1 MNILVL
7 NAGSSSQKMALYDLT
22 YPLPDCPTD
31 PLWKASIDWNQ
42 GELKIKTRQGVDI
55 QESIETT
62 DPSLVLSE
70 VLDRLCSS
78 STQVIQDLGEI
89 DIVGHRVVHGGRD
102 YHESILIDPQVKAE
116 IERLS
121 CFAPIHNPANLA
133 GIVAIEKKLGDL
145 PQVAVFDTAFHSHL
159 PEATKVYPLPY
170 EWYEKGIQRYGFH
183 GISHEYCAYRSA
195 ELLNRD
201 LQDLRLIICHLG
213 NGCSLS
219 AVRNGQSIDTTMG
232 FTPLEGLM
240 MGSRSGSV
248 DPGILIYLL
257 REEHYTVDQLDH
269 LLNYESGLQ
278 GLSGKSGD
286 MRQILAAI
294 AQQDSRAKLAF
305 EVYIY
310 RLRAQI
316 GAMLANL
323 GGLDALVFT
332 GGVGE
337 NQPLVRSSVCEGLDF
352 LGIQIDSDRNLAQPM
367 DDQVISSEES
377 PVKIVVVKTQE
388 DWAIALECF
397 KLSDE
402 KCQFSPLSGH

>member
-1 MNILVL
+1 MKILVL

-22 YPLPDCPTD
+22 DPLPDRPTA
-31 PLWKASIDWNQ
+31 PLWKASIDWDQ
-42 GELKIKTRQGVDI
+42 CELKITKHNGVDI
-55 QESIETT
+55 QESIEMA
-62 DPSLVLSE
+62 DPSLVISE
-70 VLDRLCSS
+70 VLDRLCSG
-78 STQVIQDLGEI
+78 STQVIQDLGEL

-116 IERLS
+116 IDRLS

-133 GIVAIEKKLGDL
+133 GIVAIEKKMGDI

-159 PEATKVYPLPY
+159 PDVSKVYPLPY

-183 GISHEYCAYRSA
+183 GISHEYCAHRSA
-195 ELLNRD
+195 ELLNRN
-201 LQDLRLIICHLG
+201 LEDLRLIICHLG

-219 AVRNGQSIDTTMG
+219 AIRNGKCIDTTMG

-257 REEHYTVDQLDH
+257 REEHYTIEQLDH
-269 LLNYESGLQ
+269 LLNYESGLR
-278 GLSGKSGD
+278 GLSGKSSD
-286 MRQILAAI
+286 MRQILAAMK
-294 AQQDSRAKLAF
+294 QQDSRAKLAF

-323 GGLDALVFT
+323 GGLEALVFT
-332 GGVGE
+332 AGVGE
-337 NQPLVRSSVCEGLDF
+337 NQPLVRSSVCEGLGF
-352 LGIQIDSDRNLAQPM
+352 LGIEIDYDRNLAQPI
-367 DDQVISSEES
+367 DQIISPEKS
-377 PVKIVVVKTQE
+377 PVKVLVVKTQE

-397 KLSDE
+397 KLSGGN
-402 KCQFSPLSGH
+402 CN

>member
-1 MNILVL
+1 MKILVL

-22 YPLPDCPTD
+22 DPLPDRPTA
-31 PLWKASIDWNQ
+31 PLWKASIDWDQ
-42 GELKIKTRQGVDI
+42 CELKITKHNGVDI
-55 QESIETT
+55 QESIEMA
-62 DPSLVLSE
+62 DPSLVISE
-70 VLDRLCSS
+70 VLDRLCSG
-78 STQVIQDLGEI
+78 STQVIQDLGEL

-116 IERLS
+116 IDRLS

-133 GIVAIEKKLGDL
+133 GIVAIEKKMGDI

-159 PEATKVYPLPY
+159 PDVSKVYPLPY

-183 GISHEYCAYRSA
+183 GISHEYCAHRSA
-195 ELLNRD
+195 ELLNRN
-201 LQDLRLIICHLG
+201 LEDLRLIICHLG

-219 AVRNGQSIDTTMG
+219 AIRNGKCIDTTMG

-257 REEHYTVDQLDH
+257 REEHYTIEQLDH
-269 LLNYESGLQ
+269 LLNYESGLR
-278 GLSGKSGD
+278 GLSGKSSD
-286 MRQILAAI
+286 MRQILAAMK
-294 AQQDSRAKLAF
+294 QQDSRAKLAF

-323 GGLDALVFT
+323 GGLEALVFT
-332 GGVGE
+332 AGVGE
-337 NQPLVRSSVCEGLDF
+337 NQPLVRSSVCEGLGF
-352 LGIQIDSDRNLAQPM
+352 LGIEIDYDRNLAQPI
-367 DDQVISSEES
+367 DQIISPEKS
-377 PVKIVVVKTQE
+377 PVKVLVVKTQE

-397 KLSDE
+397 KLS
-402 KCQFSPLSGH
+402 GGNGN

>member
-7 NAGSSSQKMALYDLT
+7 NAGSSSQKMAFYNLT
-22 YPLPDCPTD
+22 YPLPDRPIN
-31 PLWKASIDWNQ
+31 PLWKASIDWDQ
-42 GELKIKTRQGVDI
+42 WELKITNHNGGII
-55 QESIETT
+55 QESIAET
-62 DPSLVLSE
+62 DRFLVLSQT
-70 VLDRLCSS
+70 LDRLCSG

-89 DIVGHRVVHGGRD
+89 DLVGHRVVHGGRD
-102 YHESILIDPQVKAE
+102 YRESIVIDQQVKAE
-116 IERLS
+116 IDRLIF
-121 CFAPIHNPANLA
+121 FAPIHNPANLA
-133 GIVAIEKKLGDL
+133 GIVAIEKRLGNI
-145 PQVAVFDTAFHSHL
+145 PQVAVFDTSFHSDL
-159 PEATKVYPLPY
+159 PDVAKVYPLPY

-183 GISHEYCAYRSA
+183 GISHEYCAHRSA
-195 ELLNRD
+195 ELLNRN
-201 LQDLRLIICHLG
+201 LEDLRLIICHLG

-219 AVRNGQSIDTTMG
+219 AVRNGKSIDTTMG

-240 MGSRSGSV
+240 MGSRSGSI

-257 REEHYTVDQLDH
+257 REEHYTVEQLDH

-278 GLSGKSGD
+278 GLSGKSSD

-294 AQQDSRAKLAF
+294 AQHDSRAQLAF
-305 EVYIY
+305 DIYIY

-337 NQPLVRSSVCEGLDF
+337 HQPLVRSTVCEGLSF
-352 LGIQIDSDRNLAQPM
+352 LGIQIDSDRNLHEAI
-367 DDQVISSEES
+367 DQVISPEES
-377 PVKIVVVKTQE
+377 PVKVLVVKTQE

-397 KLSDE
+397 KLGDE
-402 KCQFSPLSGH
+402 TGICV

>member
-7 NAGSSSQKMALYDLT
+7 NAGSSSQKMAFYNLT
-22 YPLPDCPTD
+22 YPLPDRPIN
-31 PLWKASIDWNQ
+31 PLWKASIDWDQ
-42 GELKIKTRQGVDI
+42 WELKITNHNGGII
-55 QESIETT
+55 QESIAET
-62 DPSLVLSE
+62 DRFLVLSQT
-70 VLDRLCSS
+70 LDRLCSG

-89 DIVGHRVVHGGRD
+89 DLVGHRVVHGGRD
-102 YHESILIDPQVKAE
+102 YRESIVIDQQVKAE
-116 IERLS
+116 IDRLS
-121 CFAPIHNPANLA
+121 FFAPIHNPANLA
-133 GIVAIEKKLGDL
+133 GIVAIEKRLGNI
-145 PQVAVFDTAFHSHL
+145 PQVAVFDTSFHSDL
-159 PEATKVYPLPY
+159 PDVAKVYPLPY

-183 GISHEYCAYRSA
+183 GISHEYCAHRSA
-195 ELLNRD
+195 ELLNRN
-201 LQDLRLIICHLG
+201 LEDLRLIICHLG

-219 AVRNGQSIDTTMG
+219 AVRNGKSIDTTMG

-240 MGSRSGSV
+240 MGSRSGSI

-257 REEHYTVDQLDH
+257 REEHYTVEQLDH

-278 GLSGKSGD
+278 GLSGKSSD

-294 AQQDSRAKLAF
+294 AQHDSRAQLAF
-305 EVYIY
+305 DIYIY

-337 NQPLVRSSVCEGLDF
+337 HQPLVRSTVCEGLSF
-352 LGIQIDSDRNLAQPM
+352 LGIQIDSDRNLHEAI
-367 DDQVISSEES
+367 DQVISPEES
-377 PVKIVVVKTQE
+377 PVKVLVVKTQE

-397 KLSDE
+397 KLGDE
-402 KCQFSPLSGH
+402 TGICV

>member
-7 NAGSSSQKMALYDLT
+7 NAGSSSQKMALYNLT
-22 YPLPDCPTD
+22 YPLPDRPIN
-31 PLWKASIDWNQ
+31 PLWNASIDWDQ
-42 GELKIKTRQGVDI
+42 SELKITNHNDGII
-55 QESIETT
+55 QESIAEP
-62 DPSLVLSE
+62 DRFLVLSQT
-70 VLDRLCSS
+70 LDRLCSG

-102 YHESILIDPQVKAE
+102 YRESIVIDQQVKTE
-116 IERLS
+116 IDRLS
-121 CFAPIHNPANLA
+121 SFVPIHNPANLA
-133 GIVAIEKKLGDL
+133 GIVAIEKRLGNI
-145 PQVAVFDTAFHSHL
+145 PQVAVFDTSFHSDL
-159 PEATKVYPLPY
+159 PDVAKVYPLPY

-183 GISHEYCAYRSA
+183 GISHEYCAHRSA
-195 ELLNRD
+195 ELLNRN

-219 AVRNGQSIDTTMG
+219 AVRNGKSIDTTMG

-240 MGSRSGSV
+240 MGNRSGSI

-257 REEHYTVDQLDH
+257 REEHYTVEQLDH

-278 GLSGKSGD
+278 GLSGQSGD

-294 AQQDSRAKLAF
+294 AQHDSRAQLAF
-305 EVYIY
+305 DIYIY

-332 GGVGE
+332 AGVGE
-337 NQPLVRSSVCEGLDF
+337 HQPLVRSAVCEGLGF
-352 LGIQIDSDRNLAQPM
+352 LGIQIDSDRNLHEAI
-367 DDQVISSEES
+367 DQVISPEES
-377 PVKIVVVKTQE
+377 PVKVLVVKTQE

-397 KLSDE
+397 KL
-402 KCQFSPLSGH
+402 GNGTGIWV

>member
-7 NAGSSSQKMALYDLT
+7 NAGSSSQKMALYHLT
-22 YPLPDCPTD
+22 HPLPDRAAP
-31 PLWKASIDWNQ
+31 PLWEAKLDWSYHA
-42 GELKIKTRQGVDI
+42 EKCEIKIKTHQDVNV
-55 QESIETT
+55 QESIAMV
-62 DPSLVLSE
+62 DRSLVLSE
-70 VLDRLCSS
+70 VLDRLYSG
-78 STQVIQDLGEI
+78 STRVIQGLDEI

-102 YHESILIDPQVKAE
+102 YRESIVIDEQVKAE
-116 IERLS
+116 IDRLS
-121 CFAPIHNPANLA
+121 SFAPIHNPANLA
-133 GIVAIEKKLGDL
+133 DIITIEKRLGNI
-145 PQVAVFDTAFHSHL
+145 PQVAVFDTAFHSDL
-159 PEATKVYPLPY
+159 PDVAKVYPLPY

-183 GISHEYCAYRSA
+183 GISHEYCAHRSA
-195 ELLNRD
+195 ELLNRN

-219 AVRNGQSIDTTMG
+219 AVRNGKSIDTTMG

-240 MGSRSGSV
+240 MGRRSGSI

-257 REEHYTVDQLDH
+257 REEHYTVEQLDH

-278 GLSGKSGD
+278 GLSGQSGD

-294 AQQDSRAKLAF
+294 AQHNSRARLAF

-310 RLRAQI
+310 RLRAYI

-332 GGVGE
+332 AGVGE
-337 NQPLVRSSVCEGLDF
+337 HQPLVRSAVCEGLGF
-352 LGIQIDSDRNLAQPM
+352 LGIQIDADRNLTQAI
-367 DDQVISSEES
+367 DQMISPEES
-377 PVKIVVVKTQE
+377 PIKVLVVKTQE

-397 KLSDE
+397 KLWVGNGI
-402 KCQFSPLSGH
+402 CV

>member
-7 NAGSSSQKMALYDLT
+7 NAGSSSQKMALYNLT
-22 YPLPDCPTD
+22 YPLPDRPTA
-31 PLWKASIDWNQ
+31 PLWKASIDWDQ
-42 GELKIKTRQGVDI
+42 CELKITNHNGVDI
-55 QESIETT
+55 QESIEMA
-62 DPSLVLSE
+62 DPSLVISK
-70 VLDRLCSS
+70 VLDRLCSG

-89 DIVGHRVVHGGRD
+89 DIVGHRVVHGGD
-102 YHESILIDPQVKAE
+102 YHESIVIDPQVKAE
-116 IERLS
+116 IDRLS

-133 GIVAIEKKLGDL
+133 GIVAIEKKLGDI

-159 PEATKVYPLPY
+159 PDVSKVYPLPY

-183 GISHEYCAYRSA
+183 GISHEYCAHRSA
-195 ELLNRD
+195 KLLNRN

-219 AVRNGQSIDTTMG
+219 AVRNGKSIDTTMG
-232 FTPLEGLM
+232 LTPLEGLM

-257 REEHYTVDQLDH
+257 RKEHYTVEQLDH

-294 AQQDSRAKLAF
+294 TQQDSRAKLAF
-305 EVYIY
+305 DVYIY
-310 RLRAQI
+310 RLRAYI
-316 GAMLANL
+316 GAMRANL

-332 GGVGE
+332 AGVGE
-337 NQPLVRSSVCEGLDF
+337 NQPLVRSSVCEGLGF
-352 LGIQIDSDRNLAQPM
+352 LGIDIDSDRNLAQPI
-367 DDQVISSEES
+367 DQVISPEES
-377 PVKIVVVKTQE
+377 PVKVLVVKTQE
-388 DWAIALECF
+388 DWAISLECF
-397 KLSDE
+397 KLSDGNG
-402 KCQFSPLSGH
+402 S

>member
-7 NAGSSSQKMALYDLT
+7 NAGSSSQKMAFYNLT
-22 YPLPDCPTD
+22 YPLPDRPIN
-31 PLWKASIDWNQ
+31 PLWKASIDWDQ
-42 GELKIKTRQGVDI
+42 WELKITNHNGGII
-55 QESIETT
+55 QESIAET
-62 DPSLVLSE
+62 DRFLVLSQT
-70 VLDRLCSS
+70 LDRLCSG

-89 DIVGHRVVHGGRD
+89 DLVGHRVVHGGRD
-102 YHESILIDPQVKAE
+102 YRESIVIDQQVKAE
-116 IERLS
+116 IDRLS
-121 CFAPIHNPANLA
+121 FFAPIHNPANLA
-133 GIVAIEKKLGDL
+133 GIVAIEKRLGNI
-145 PQVAVFDTAFHSHL
+145 PQVAVFDTSFHSDL
-159 PEATKVYPLPY
+159 PDVAKVSPLPY

-183 GISHEYCAYRSA
+183 GISHEYCAHRSA
-195 ELLNRD
+195 ELLNRN
-201 LQDLRLIICHLG
+201 LEDLRLIICHLG

-219 AVRNGQSIDTTMG
+219 AVRNGKSIDTTMG

-240 MGSRSGSV
+240 MGSRSGSI

-257 REEHYTVDQLDH
+257 REEHYTVEQLDH

-278 GLSGKSGD
+278 GLSGKSSD

-294 AQQDSRAKLAF
+294 AQHDSRAQLAF
-305 EVYIY
+305 DIYIY

-337 NQPLVRSSVCEGLDF
+337 HQPLVRSTVCEGLSF
-352 LGIQIDSDRNLAQPM
+352 LGIQIDSDRNLHEAI
-367 DDQVISSEES
+367 DQVISPEES
-377 PVKIVVVKTQE
+377 PVKVLVVKTQE

-397 KLSDE
+397 KLGDE
-402 KCQFSPLSGH
+402 TGICV

>member
-7 NAGSSSQKMALYDLT
+7 NAGSSSQKMAFYNLT
-22 YPLPDCPTD
+22 YPLPDRPIN
-31 PLWKASIDWNQ
+31 PLWKASIDWDQ
-42 GELKIKTRQGVDI
+42 WELKITNHNGETI
-55 QESIETT
+55 QESIAET
-62 DPSLVLSE
+62 DRFLVLSQT
-70 VLDRLCSS
+70 LDRLCSG

-102 YHESILIDPQVKAE
+102 YRESIVIDQQVKAE
-116 IERLS
+116 IDRLS
-121 CFAPIHNPANLA
+121 FFAPIHNPANLA
-133 GIVAIEKKLGDL
+133 GIVAIEKRLGNI
-145 PQVAVFDTAFHSHL
+145 PQVAVFDTSFHSDL
-159 PEATKVYPLPY
+159 PDVAKVYPLPY

-183 GISHEYCAYRSA
+183 GISHEYCAHRSA
-195 ELLNRD
+195 ELLNRN
-201 LQDLRLIICHLG
+201 LRDLRLIICHLG

-219 AVRNGQSIDTTMG
+219 AVRNGKSIDTTMG

-240 MGSRSGSV
+240 MGSRSGSI
-248 DPGILIYLL
+248 DPGILIYFL
-257 REEHYTVDQLDH
+257 REEHYTVEQLDH

-278 GLSGKSGD
+278 GLSGKSSD

-294 AQQDSRAKLAF
+294 AQHDSRAQLAF
-305 EVYIY
+305 DIYIY

-337 NQPLVRSSVCEGLDF
+337 HQPLVRSTVCEGLGF
-352 LGIQIDSDRNLAQPM
+352 WGIQIDSDRNLAQPI
-367 DDQVISSEES
+367 DQVISPEES
-377 PVKIVVVKTQE
+377 PVKVLVVKTQE

-397 KLSDE
+397 KLGDGTGI
-402 KCQFSPLSGH
+402 CV

>member
-1 MNILVL
+1 MKILVL

-22 YPLPDCPTD
+22 DPLPDRPTA
-31 PLWKASIDWNQ
+31 PLWKASIDWDQ
-42 GELKIKTRQGVDI
+42 CELKITKHNGVDI
-55 QESIETT
+55 QESIEMA
-62 DPSLVLSE
+62 DPSLVISE
-70 VLDRLCSS
+70 VLDRLCSG
-78 STQVIQDLGEI
+78 STQVIQDLGEL

-116 IERLS
+116 IDRLS

-133 GIVAIEKKLGDL
+133 GIVAIEKKMGDI

-159 PEATKVYPLPY
+159 PDVSKVYPLPY

-183 GISHEYCAYRSA
+183 GISHEYCAHRSA
-195 ELLNRD
+195 ELLNRN
-201 LQDLRLIICHLG
+201 LEDLRLIICHLG

-219 AVRNGQSIDTTMG
+219 AIRNGKCIDTTMG

-257 REEHYTVDQLDH
+257 REEHYTIEQLDH
-269 LLNYESGLQ
+269 LLNYESGLR
-278 GLSGKSGD
+278 GLSGKSSD
-286 MRQILAAI
+286 MRQILAAMK
-294 AQQDSRAKLAF
+294 QQDSRAKLAF

-323 GGLDALVFT
+323 GGLEALVFT
-332 GGVGE
+332 AGVGE
-337 NQPLVRSSVCEGLDF
+337 NQPLVRSSVCEGLGF
-352 LGIQIDSDRNLAQPM
+352 LGIEIDSDRNLAQPI
-367 DDQVISSEES
+367 DQVISPEES
-377 PVKIVVVKTQE
+377 PVKVLVVKTQE

-397 KLSDE
+397 KLS
-402 KCQFSPLSGH
+402 GGNGN

>member
-7 NAGSSSQKMALYDLT
+7 NAGSSSQKMTFYNLT
-22 YPLPDCPTD
+22 HPLPDRPIN
-31 PLWKASIDWNQ
+31 PLWKASIDWDQ
-42 GELKIKTRQGVDI
+42 CELKITSDNGGMI
-55 QESIETT
+55 QESIAET
-62 DPSLVLSE
+62 DRFLVLSQT
-70 VLDRLCSS
+70 LDRLCSG

-102 YHESILIDPQVKAE
+102 YCESIVIDQQVKAE
-116 IERLS
+116 IDRLS
-121 CFAPIHNPANLA
+121 FFAPIHNPANLA
-133 GIVAIEKKLGDL
+133 GIVAIEKRIGNI
-145 PQVAVFDTAFHSHL
+145 PQVAVFDTSFHSDL
-159 PEATKVYPLPY
+159 PDVAKVYPLPY

-183 GISHEYCAYRSA
+183 GISHEYCAHRSA
-195 ELLNRD
+195 ELLNRN

-219 AVRNGQSIDTTMG
+219 AVRNGKSIDTTMG

-240 MGSRSGSV
+240 MGSRSGSI

-257 REEHYTVDQLDH
+257 REEHYTVEQLDQ

-278 GLSGKSGD
+278 GLSGQSSD

-294 AQQDSRAKLAF
+294 AQQDSRAQLAF
-305 EVYIY
+305 DVYIY
-310 RLRAQI
+310 RLRAQM

-332 GGVGE
+332 AGVGE
-337 NQPLVRSSVCEGLDF
+337 HQPLVRSAVCEGLGF
-352 LGIQIDSDRNLAQPM
+352 LGIQIDSDCNLAQPI
-367 DDQVISSEES
+367 DQMISPEEL
-377 PVKIVVVKTQE
+377 PIKVLVVKTQE

-397 KLSDE
+397 KLGDGMGI
-402 KCQFSPLSGH
+402 CV

>member
-1 MNILVL
+1 MKILVL

-22 YPLPDCPTD
+22 DPLPDRPTA
-31 PLWKASIDWNQ
+31 PLWKASIDWDQ
-42 GELKIKTRQGVDI
+42 SELKITNHNGVDI
-55 QESIETT
+55 QESIEMA
-62 DPSLVLSE
+62 DPSLVISK
-70 VLDRLCSS
+70 VLDRLCSGF
-78 STQVIQDLGEI
+78 TQVIQDLGEI

-102 YHESILIDPQVKAE
+102 YHESVVIDSQVKAE
-116 IERLS
+116 IDRLS
-121 CFAPIHNPANLA
+121 SFAPLHNSANLA
-133 GIVAIEKKLGDL
+133 GIVAIEKKLGAI

-159 PEATKVYPLPY
+159 PHVSKVYPLPY

-183 GISHEYCAYRSA
+183 GISHEYCAHRSA
-195 ELLNRD
+195 ELLNRN

-219 AVRNGQSIDTTMG
+219 AVRNGKCIDTTMG

-257 REEHYTVDQLDH
+257 REEHYTVEQLDH

-332 GGVGE
+332 AGVGE
-337 NQPLVRSSVCEGLDF
+337 NQPLVRSSVCEGLGF
-352 LGIQIDSDRNLAQPM
+352 LGIQIDSDRNLAQPI
-367 DDQVISSEES
+367 DQVISPEES
-377 PVKIVVVKTQE
+377 PVKVLVVKTQE

-397 KLSDE
+397 KLSDGN
-402 KCQFSPLSGH
+402 CN